1 MMEHFQNLLS
11 MVMVCNYSVMEII
24 IRANTRWGV
33 FMEKEGM
40 YGIMVHNMMV
50 ILQKDVAMVQV
61 DGNQIK
67 LTMINTLVN
76 TKMIKNQAKG
86 NIHGIMA
93 QFMKDISLM
102 I

>member
-50 ILQKDVAMVQV
+50 IL
-61 DGNQIK
+61 
-67 LTMINTLVN
+67 
-76 TKMIKNQAKG
+76 
-86 NIHGIMA
+86 
-93 QFMKDISLM
+93 
-102 I
+102 